1 MAKIIMMIDDGH
13 DSNDDNDDGGNDDG
27 DNLVLGGGDHG
38 PCLDNPPPRHLDHQL
53 QIVLFGV
60 KEFCCVSK

>member
-13 DSNDDNDDGGNDDG
+13 DSNDNNDDGGNDDG
-27 DNLVLGGGDHG
+27 VNLVLGGEDHG
-38 PCLDNPPPRHLDHQL
+38 SCLDYLPPSQFDHQL

-60 KEFCCVSK
+60 EEFCCVSK